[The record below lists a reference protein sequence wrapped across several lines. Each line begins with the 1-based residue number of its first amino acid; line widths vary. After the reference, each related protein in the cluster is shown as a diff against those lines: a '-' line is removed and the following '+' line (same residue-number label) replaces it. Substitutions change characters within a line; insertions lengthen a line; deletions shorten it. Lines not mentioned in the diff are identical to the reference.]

1 VTTSNGQSVSRDDGL
16 HDGFEAFRS
25 DSLAIELEGNVAIL
39 WLNRPG
45 HRNAITQ
52 AWFDDLLHAA
62 TVVASDSRVRA
73 LVVAARGPDFCVGLD
88 LKDPGPTFG
97 ELGGNIDNGSMA
109 SQALRTYQHAR
120 RHQDSFSAVAKL
132 RKPVIAAVHGNCVG
146 GGLDLIA
153 CCDVRFAS
161 ADARFSVAETRMA
174 IVADMGSLQR
184 LPDIIA
190 RGDLMELA
198 LTGKRIDAQRAYL
211 IRLVNDVFP
220 DREGTVTAAKALAA
234 ELAAMSP
241 LAVQGTKDV
250 LAASEG
256 RTVAEGLDYVALWQ
270 AAMLRSN
277 DLTEAV
283 QSFRAKRQPRFTGT

>member
-1 VTTSNGQSVSRDDGL
+1 VTTIGQPLTHNDDAYGVEEFKSE
-16 HDGFEAFRS
+16 G
-25 DSLAIELEGNVAIL
+25 LAIDLDGNVATL
-39 WLNRPG
+39 WLNRPD

-52 AWFDDLLHAA
+52 AWFDDLMYGAA
-62 TVVASDSRVRA
+62 LLAGDSRVRA
-73 LVVAARGPDFCVGLD
+73 VVVAAHGPDFCVGLD

-97 ELGGNIDNGSMA
+97 QLGGKSDEGSTA
-109 SQALRTYQHAR
+109 SQALSTYRHAR
-120 RHQDSFSAVAKL
+120 RHQDSFSAVADL

-184 LPDIIA
+184 LPHIIS

-198 LTGKRIDAQRAYL
+198 LTGRRIDAQRAQL

-220 DREGTVTAAKALAA
+220 DRDGAIAAAQALAG

-241 LAVQGTKDV
+241 LAVQGTKEV

-256 RTVAEGLDYVALWQ
+256 RSVAEGLDYVALWQ

-283 QSFRAKRQPRFTGT
+283 QSFRTKKQPQFTGT

>member
-1 VTTSNGQSVSRDDGL
+1 
-16 HDGFEAFRS
+16 
-25 DSLAIELEGNVAIL
+25 
-39 WLNRPG
+39 
-45 HRNAITQ
+45 
-52 AWFDDLLHAA
+52 
-62 TVVASDSRVRA
+62 VRA
-73 LVVAARGPDFCVGLD
+73 AVIAAHGPDFCVGLD
-88 LKDPGPTFG
+88 LHDPGPTFG
-97 ELGGNIDNGSMA
+97 ELGGNSGHESIA
-109 SQALRTYQHAR
+109 AQALHTYQHAR
-120 RHQDSFSAVAKL
+120 RHQDSFTAVADL
-132 RKPVIAAVHGNCVG
+132 RKPIIAAVHGNCVG

-184 LPDIIA
+184 LPAIIA
-190 RGDLMELA
+190 RGDLMDLA
-198 LTGKRIDAQRAYL
+198 LTGRRIDAQRAHL

-220 DREGTVTAAKALAA
+220 DQDQTIAAAKALAV

-241 LAVQGTKDV
+241 LAVQGTKEV

-256 RTVAEGLDYVALWQ
+256 RSVAEGLDYVALWQ

-283 QSFRAKRQPRFTGT
+283 QSFRAKRQPHFTGT